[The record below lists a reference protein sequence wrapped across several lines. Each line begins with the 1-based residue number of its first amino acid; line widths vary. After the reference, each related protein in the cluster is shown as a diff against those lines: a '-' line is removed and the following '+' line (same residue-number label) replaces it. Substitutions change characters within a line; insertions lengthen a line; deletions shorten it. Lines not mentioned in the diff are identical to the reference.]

1 MIKFELPY
9 PPRVLSPNVRKH
21 WTAKCK
27 AKQDYSWAVAA
38 VLPKEIPDGIH
49 LDITFHPPSKRR
61 VDLDNCLASI
71 KPAIDVM
78 SKKWKIDDSIFTY
91 SLRKGGPVKGG
102 KIVIH
107 V

>member
-1 MIKFELPY
+1 MRIELPF

-21 WTAKCK
+21 WATKCK

-38 VLPKEIPDGIH
+38 ALPKEIPEGIH

-61 VDLDNCLASI
+61 FDLDNCLASL
-71 KPAIDVM
+71 KPAIDIL

-91 SLRKGGPVKGG
+91 TLRKGRQVKGG
-102 KIVIH
+102 KVVIN